1 MTDKEPVLQ
10 IQRQGAIVTVTLN
23 RPARMNAMT
32 LELRDALTLNFAEL
46 NGDPDCRAIVLT
58 AAGPH
63 FSAGA
68 DLKEFNEDTVGAC
81 RQRLKLG
88 GVSMIRAMVAG
99 SKPII
104 AAVEGNAYGA
114 GLALTAASD
123 YVVASPETRFCCA
136 FTRVGFIPDM
146 GLLWTLPRRVGPAKA
161 KTLIALAKPFDG
173 TEALQYGLVDQLASP
188 GETLEAA
195 QAMAAEFAAAPPLAF
210 ELMKSAM
217 AEGLESVL
225 RAEINLQ
232 PYLML
237 SEDHR
242 EGKRAFF
249 EKRKPEFT
257 GR

>member
-1 MTDKEPVLQ
+1 MSDRSHVLRL
-10 IQRQGAIVTVTLN
+10 QRNGNIVTVTLN
-23 RPARMNAMT
+23 RPDRLNAMN
-32 LELRDALTLNFAEL
+32 LEMRDALTRTFNEL
-46 NGDPDCRAIVLT
+46 NGDAECRAIVLT

-68 DLKEFNEDTVGAC
+68 DLMQFENEQVTDC
-81 RQRLKLG
+81 RQRLKQG
-88 GVSMIRAMVAG
+88 GVSMMRAMVGG

-123 YVVASPETRFCCA
+123 YVVASPETTFCCA
-136 FTRVGFIPDM
+136 FTRVGFMPDM
-146 GLLWTLPRRVGPAKA
+146 GLLYTLPQRVGVARAKR
-161 KTLIALAKPFDG
+161 LIALAKPFDG
-173 TEALQYGLVDQLASP
+173 SQALDYGLVDELAP
-188 GETLEAA
+188 VGQTLEVAEGV
-195 QAMAAEFAAAPPLAF
+195 AAEFAAGPPLAF
-210 ELMKSAM
+210 ELTKSVL

-237 SEDHR
+237 SEDHV

-249 EKRKPEFT
+249 EKRKPEFK

>member
-1 MTDKEPVLQ
+1 MNDQEPVLLTH
-10 IQRQGAIVTVTLN
+10 RNGNIVTVTLN
-23 RPARMNAMT
+23 RPDQLNAMN
-32 LELRDALTLNFAEL
+32 LELRDALTRSFTEL
-46 NGDPDCRAIVLT
+46 SGDPDCRAIVLT

-68 DLKEFNEDTVGAC
+68 DLKQFDDETVSAC

-88 GVSMIRAMVAG
+88 GVSMMRAMVGG

-146 GLLWTLPRRVGPAKA
+146 GLLWTLPQRVGVAKA
-161 KTLIALAKPFDG
+161 KYLIATANPFDG
-173 TEALQYGLVDQLASP
+173 EQALEYGLVDQIAP
-188 GETLEAA
+188 VGETLKTAELV
-195 QAMAAEFAAAPPLAF
+195 AAEFAAGPPLAF
-210 ELMKSAM
+210 ELTKSVM
-217 AEGLESVL
+217 AEGLESIL

-249 EKRKPEFT
+249 EKRKPEFK

>member
-1 MTDKEPVLQ
+1 MSDEAPVLLTH
-10 IQRQGAIVTVTLN
+10 RNGNIVTVTLN
-23 RPARMNAMT
+23 RPDRLNAMNI
-32 LELRDALTLNFAEL
+32 EMRDHLTRTFTEL
-46 NGDPDCRAIVLT
+46 NGDPECRAIVLT

-68 DLKEFNEDTVGAC
+68 DLKQFNEDTVNAC

-88 GVSMIRAMVAG
+88 GGMAIRAMVGG
-99 SKPII
+99 SKPVI

-123 YVVASPETRFCCA
+123 FVVASPETKFCCA

-146 GLLWTLPRRVGPAKA
+146 GLLWTLPQRVGVARAKY
-161 KTLIALAKPFDG
+161 LIALAKPFDG
-173 TEALQYGLVDQLASP
+173 KQALDYGLVDQLAP
-188 GETLEAA
+188 AGETLKMAESV
-195 QAMAAEFAAAPPLAF
+195 AAEFATTPPLAF
-210 ELMKSAM
+210 ELTKSVM
-217 AEGLESVL
+217 AEGLEAVL